1 MVGRRFSPGLAGTV
15 LVVALAAP
23 NAIASA
29 QALPS
34 PAPSPSA
41 RALENAAIV
50 QPLSEIGRVRSRTP
64 YCGALARARA
74 GIDAAISFEYRTPVL
89 ANDLRN
95 FNLDSGLNKA
105 RSLRKTERDLSALY
119 DLAIEGRNEVIAMR
133 AAANAEADPQK
144 REEMLAFAN
153 ALDGAKAR
161 QIMLTRAMAKI
172 TGTLAETPVR
182 DITNT
187 PQDDHGTA
195 AFARGGLD
203 RTPATLDPTTIN
215 PIAGISSYTNAGTE
229 AIEDQRRTS
238 NLFNA
243 FSAESFIRE
252 DLKKAAMHGNRAVQL
267 GGCNGV

>member
-1 MVGRRFSPGLAGTV
+1 LI
-15 LVVALAAP
+15 AP
-23 NAIASA
+23 AVTANC

-34 PAPSPSA
+34 AAPQS
-41 RALENAAIV
+41 RAEENAAILK
-50 QPLSEIGRVRSRTP
+50 PLSEIGRVRARTP
-64 YCGALARARA
+64 YCGALARARG

-89 ANDLRN
+89 ASDLRN

-133 AAANAEADPQK
+133 AAANAEADPQ
-144 REEMLAFAN
+144 RRQEMLAFAN

-161 QIMLTRAMAKI
+161 QIMLTRALAKI
-172 TGTLAETPVR
+172 TGTLGETPVR

-195 AFARGGLD
+195 AFTRGGLD
-203 RTPATLDPTTIN
+203 RPAATVDPTTVN

-229 AIEDQRRTS
+229 AIDDQRRMS
-238 NLFNA
+238 GLFNA

-252 DLKKAAMHGNRAVQL
+252 DLKKAAMHGNRAAQL